1 MSNPNQVVVSQ
12 VSDVTTVE
20 ITTAGPQ
27 GPSGPHG
34 ASGGGGGGSSISHG
48 GSGGGAYEVP
58 GVGPVIAAGSGAP
71 LDPFDMGG
79 NGFAGNGYAYATIS
93 STNYFWPVWIQL

>member
-27 GPSGPHG
+27 GPSG
-34 ASGGGGGGSSISHG
+34 SISG
-48 GSGGGAYEVP
+48 LNFDISGKVDDALLYYH
-58 GVGPVIAAGSGAP
+58 AASDTIKADNTTTK
-71 LDPFDMGG
+71 LTLVDGG
-79 NGFAGNGYAYATIS
+79 NF
-93 STNYFWPVWIQL
+93 